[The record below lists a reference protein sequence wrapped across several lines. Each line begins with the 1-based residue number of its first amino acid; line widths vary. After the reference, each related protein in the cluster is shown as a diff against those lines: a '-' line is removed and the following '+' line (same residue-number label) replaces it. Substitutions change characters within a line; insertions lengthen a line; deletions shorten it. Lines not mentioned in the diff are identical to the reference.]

1 MDLLEKECLKCDKN
15 VIKISNRV
23 IFGITIIYQI
33 RCLHKGGKYT

>member
-15 VIKISNRV
+15 FQQGV
-23 IFGITIIYQI
+23 FGITIIYQI